1 MRWAWRT
8 HAATAGR
15 VRSASASR
23 PELVVVRLTT
33 PAQVSAWVAGPL
45 LASAYRRPQLPG
57 GCAPGPGGC
66 APGPGGGPQDP
77 DGG

>member
-8 HAATAGR
+8 HAATARR
-15 VRSASASR
+15 VMAASITR

-33 PAQVSAWVAGPL
+33 RAQVSAWVAGPL
-45 LASAYRRPQLPG
+45 LASAYCRPQP
-57 GCAPGPGGC
+57 PGGC